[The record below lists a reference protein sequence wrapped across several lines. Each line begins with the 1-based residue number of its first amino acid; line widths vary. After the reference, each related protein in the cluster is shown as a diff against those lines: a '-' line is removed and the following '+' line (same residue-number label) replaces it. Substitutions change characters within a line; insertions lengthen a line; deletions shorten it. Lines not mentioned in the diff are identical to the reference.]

1 MKFLIA
7 FATLALFAVI
17 NANPY
22 GQSRGGYGGG
32 YGGEIAYVQ
41 EGSYGRGGGYG
52 GHSQPLYSKNSGA
65 RAAAAAA
72 ANNGA
77 VRPGRYDQVAVLGLE
92 IDGGY
97 NAPSY
102 GNYGGRG
109 GYGRGGY

>member
-1 MKFLIA
+1 FLWQIA

-22 GQSRGGYGGG
+22 GISRGGYGGG
-32 YGGEIAYVQ
+32 YGREIAYVQ
-41 EGSYGRGGGYG
+41 EPSYGRSSYG
-52 GHSQPLYSKNSGA
+52 GQPLYSKNSGA

-92 IDGGY
+92 IDGSY

-102 GNYGGRG
+102 GGYGNG
-109 GYGRGGY
+109 GYGRRGY